1 LPFAKRFFADLLRGT
16 SFSRSGFFGGGYQLA
31 VLSRFLSIGTS
42 THRANRTMKD
52 NKNEEGARVVDVSE
66 SGENDDPNGRWSI
79 EERDQLLLREQE
91 ARLEVPMGPR
101 GPS

>member
-1 LPFAKRFFADLLRGT
+1 
-16 SFSRSGFFGGGYQLA
+16 
-31 VLSRFLSIGTS
+31 
-42 THRANRTMKD
+42 MKD
-52 NKNEEGARVVDVSE
+52 NKNEEGARVVDVPE